1 MNNIKKY
8 FEFSGTINGTNYVLR
23 NLLATL
29 VAFIGGFSIGFGI
42 GGEMQALTLV
52 GIALIVPAL
61 WFNTCSIYKRS
72 LALFPEYAVW
82 ITVSMFLMQILDTFN
97 NAFGII
103 ALITGLVLVFKNS
116 DIEEH
121 KG

>member
-61 WFNTCSIYKRS
+61 WFNACSIYKRS

-82 ITVSMFLMQILDTFN
+82 ITVSMFLLQILDTYN
-97 NAFGII
+97 SVFGVI

-121 KG
+121 NG

>member
-29 VAFIGGFSIGFGI
+29 VSFIGGFSIGFGI

-61 WFNTCSIYKRS
+61 WFNACSIYKRS

-121 KG
+121 NG

>member
-1 MNNIKKY
+1 MNKIKKY

-29 VAFIGGFSIGFGI
+29 IAFIGGFTMGFGLGAELQI
-42 GGEMQALTLV
+42 LTLI
-52 GIALIVPAL
+52 GIVILVPAM
-61 WFNTCSIYKRS
+61 WFNACTIYKRS
-72 LALFPEYAVW
+72 LSLFPEYAVW
-82 ITVSMFLMQILDTFN
+82 ITISMFLLQILDSVNTL
-97 NAFGII
+97 FGLI

-121 KG
+121 NG

>member
-1 MNNIKKY
+1 MNKIKKY

-29 VAFIGGFSIGFGI
+29 GGFIGGFTVGMGI
-42 GGEMQALTLV
+42 GASVPIITVLGGLF
-52 GIALIVPAL
+52 LIPVF
-61 WFNTCSIYKRS
+61 WFNACTIYKRS
-72 LALFPEYAVW
+72 KALFPEYAVW
-82 ITVSMFLMQILDTFN
+82 ITISMFLLQILDSVNTL
-97 NAFGII
+97 FGFM

-121 KG
+121 NG

>member
-23 NLLATL
+23 NLLSTL

-61 WFNTCSIYKRS
+61 WFNACSIYKRS

>member
-1 MNNIKKY
+1 MNKIKKY

-29 VAFIGGFSIGFGI
+29 IAFIGGFTMGFGLGAELQI
-42 GGEMQALTLV
+42 LTLI
-52 GIALIVPAL
+52 GIVILVPTM
-61 WFNTCSIYKRS
+61 WFNACTIYKRS
-72 LALFPEYAVW
+72 LSLFPEYAVW
-82 ITVSMFLMQILDTFN
+82 ITISMFLLQILDSVNTL
-97 NAFGII
+97 FGLI

-121 KG
+121 NG

>member
-42 GGEMQALTLV
+42 GGEMQGLTLI
-52 GIALIVPAL
+52 GIAIIVPAL
-61 WFNTCSIYKRS
+61 WFNACTIYKRS

-121 KG
+121 NG

>member
-23 NLLATL
+23 NLLSTL

-61 WFNTCSIYKRS
+61 WFNACSIYKRS

-82 ITVSMFLMQILDTFN
+82 ITISMFLLQILDTFN
-97 NAFGII
+97 TAFGII

>member
-29 VAFIGGFSIGFGI
+29 IAFIGGFTMGFGLGSELQI
-42 GGEMQALTLV
+42 LTLI
-52 GIALIVPAL
+52 GIVILVPAM
-61 WFNTCSIYKRS
+61 WFNACTVYKRS
-72 LALFPEYAVW
+72 LALFPEYAAW
-82 ITVSMFLMQILDTFN
+82 ITISMFLLQILDSVNTL
-97 NAFGII
+97 FGLI

-121 KG
+121 NG

>member
-29 VAFIGGFSIGFGI
+29 VSFIGGFSIGFGI

-61 WFNTCSIYKRS
+61 WFNACSIYKRS

-82 ITVSMFLMQILDTFN
+82 ITVSMFLLQILDTYN
-97 NAFGII
+97 TVFGVI

-121 KG
+121 NG

>member
-8 FEFSGTINGTNYVLR
+8 FDFSGTISGTNYVLR
-23 NLLATL
+23 NLLSTF

-42 GGEMQALTLV
+42 GGEMQSLTLI
-52 GIALIVPAL
+52 GIAFIVPAL
-61 WFNTCSIYKRS
+61 WFNACTIYKRS

-82 ITVSMFLMQILDTFN
+82 ITISMFLLQILDSVNTL
-97 NAFGII
+97 FGLI

-121 KG
+121 NG

>member
-8 FEFSGTINGTNYVLR
+8 FDFSGTINGTNYVLR
-23 NLLATL
+23 NLLATF

-42 GGEMQALTLV
+42 GGEMQGLTLI
-52 GIALIVPAL
+52 GIAFIVPAL
-61 WFNTCSIYKRS
+61 WFNACTIYKRS

-97 NAFGII
+97 SAFGVI

-121 KG
+121 NG

>member
-61 WFNTCSIYKRS
+61 WFNACSIYKRS

>member
-61 WFNTCSIYKRS
+61 WFNACSIYKRS

-82 ITVSMFLMQILDTFN
+82 ITVSMFLLQILDTYN
-97 NAFGII
+97 TVFGVI

-121 KG
+121 NG

>member
-23 NLLATL
+23 NLLSTL

-42 GGEMQALTLV
+42 GGEMQSLTLV

-61 WFNTCSIYKRS
+61 WFNACSIYKRS

-82 ITVSMFLMQILDTFN
+82 ITISMFLLQILDTFN
-97 NAFGII
+97 TAFGII

-121 KG
+121 NG

>member
-23 NLLATL
+23 NLLATF

-61 WFNTCSIYKRS
+61 WFNACSIYKRS

-97 NAFGII
+97 SVFGVI

-121 KG
+121 NG

>member
-8 FEFSGTINGTNYVLR
+8 FDFSGTINGTNYVLR
-23 NLLATL
+23 NLLATF

-42 GGEMQALTLV
+42 GGEMQFLTLI
-52 GIALIVPAL
+52 GIAFIVPAL
-61 WFNTCSIYKRS
+61 WFNACTIYKRS

-97 NAFGII
+97 SAFGVI
-103 ALITGLVLVFKNS
+103 ALITGLLLVFKNS

-121 KG
+121 NG

>member
-61 WFNTCSIYKRS
+61 WFNACSIYKRS

-82 ITVSMFLMQILDTFN
+82 ITISMFLLQILDTFN
-97 NAFGII
+97 TAFGII

-121 KG
+121 NG

>member
-42 GGEMQALTLV
+42 GGEMQGLTLI
-52 GIALIVPAL
+52 GIAIIVPTL
-61 WFNTCSIYKRS
+61 WFNACTIYKRS

-121 KG
+121 NG

>member
-1 MNNIKKY
+1 MNKIKKY
-8 FEFSGTINGTNYVLR
+8 FDFSGTINGTNYVLR

-29 VAFIGGFSIGFGI
+29 IAFIGGFTMGFGLGTELQI
-42 GGEMQALTLV
+42 LTLI
-52 GIALIVPAL
+52 GIVILVPAM
-61 WFNTCSIYKRS
+61 WFNACTIYKRS

-82 ITVSMFLMQILDTFN
+82 ITISMFLLQILDSVNTF
-97 NAFGII
+97 FGLI

-121 KG
+121 NG

>member
-61 WFNTCSIYKRS
+61 WFNACSIYKRS

-121 KG
+121 NG

>member
-23 NLLATL
+23 NLLSTL